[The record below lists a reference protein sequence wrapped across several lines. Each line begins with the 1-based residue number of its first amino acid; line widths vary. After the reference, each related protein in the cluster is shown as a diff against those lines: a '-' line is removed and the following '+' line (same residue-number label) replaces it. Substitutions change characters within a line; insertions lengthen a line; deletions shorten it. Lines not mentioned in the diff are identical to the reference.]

1 MVSIIFLQL
10 IRMVLDDVDANG
22 RVDVVFTDS
31 VSVVWLVNTAGTSG
45 PRFTVVRAW
54 PPPRFPSSSR
64 AFDAVLAEI

>member
-1 MVSIIFLQL
+1 
-10 IRMVLDDVDANG
+10 MVLDDVDANG

-54 PPPRFPSSSR
+54 PPPLPI
-64 AFDAVLAEI
+64 LIPGL